1 MNSTE
6 IPIETNI
13 TKNPLATEPIGTLL
27 RRFAV
32 PAIISLV
39 ISALY
44 NIVDQIFIGHGVGI
58 LGNAATNIAF
68 PLSTICIAAAL
79 LIGIGTAANFN
90 LEHGRGN
97 NESAGKFAAN
107 GFVLLVIFGAII
119 AALAAIF
126 IKDLLILF
134 GSTEEIY
141 PFAYEYVS
149 IVNIGLPFVIF
160 TAGSSHI
167 IRADGSPSYSMFIM
181 LVGAVI
187 NTILDP
193 IFIFVCKWGMFGA
206 ALATII
212 GQFVSAVIAF
222 FYLFRFKLLKFKLS
236 MFKFD
241 PKKIGRI
248 FSLGVGPAVN
258 QAAITIIV
266 IILNN
271 VMRTYGEKSI
281 YGSEIPLAVVGVV
294 SKVNI
299 IYLAIVVGIS
309 QGCQP
314 IVGYNYGAKIY
325 DRVLKTYKLAIILVF
340 IISIISFLVFQIFP
354 RQITSLFGSGDE
366 LYFDFAKNYFRIFMC
381 MTWAN
386 AMQPISSGFFT
397 SIGRTLK
404 GIILSLS
411 RHIFFLM
418 PLVLIL
424 PTYLGLDGILYAGP
438 IADGAAALVC
448 AILIIGE
455 IHKITKLKE
464 NSTLSLQ
471 QNCNP

>member
-1 MNSTE
+1 MENLRITNE
-6 IPIETNI
+6 INA
-13 TKNPLATEPIGTLL
+13 KQNPLGTEPIGRLL
-27 RRFAV
+27 KRFAM

-68 PLSTICIAAAL
+68 PLSTICISAAL

-97 NESAGKFAAN
+97 KESAAQFAAN
-107 GFVLLVIFGAII
+107 GFLLLVIFGTVITII
-119 AALAAIF
+119 ASVF

-134 GSTEEIY
+134 GSTDDIY
-141 PFAYEYVS
+141 PYAYDYVS
-149 IVNIGLPFVIF
+149 IVNIGMPFLIF
-160 TAGSSHI
+160 TAGASHI
-167 IRADGSPSYSMFIM
+167 IRADGSPTYSMIIM

-222 FYLFRFKLLKFKLS
+222 LYIFRFKLLKFKLS
-236 MFKFD
+236 MFI
-241 PKKIGRI
+241 PAWSKIKRI
-248 FSLGVGPAVN
+248 FSLGVAPAVN
-258 QAAITIIV
+258 QAAITIVV
-266 IILNN
+266 IALNN
-271 VMRTYGEKSI
+271 IMRTYGATSI
-281 YGSEIPLAVVGVV
+281 YGSDIPLAVVGVV

-299 IYLAIVVGIS
+299 IYIAIVVGIS

-314 IVGYNYGAKIY
+314 IIGYNYGAKTY
-325 DRVLKTYKLAIILVF
+325 DRVLKTYRLAIIWTF
-340 IISIISFLVFQIFP
+340 IISIIAFLVFQIFP

-366 LYFDFAKNYFRIFMC
+366 LYYKFATSYFRIFMC

-386 AMQPISSGFFT
+386 ALQPLSSGFFT
-397 SIGRTLK
+397 SIGRTGK
-404 GIILSLS
+404 GVVLSLS
-411 RHIFFLM
+411 RHIFFLL
-418 PLVLIL
+418 PLLLIL
-424 PTYLGLDGILYAGP
+424 PPYLGLDGILYSGP
-438 IADGAAALVC
+438 IADGAAALICV
-448 AILIIGE
+448 ILIIGE
-455 IHKITKLKE
+455 IRKIAKQRNDFQHVL
-464 NSTLSLQ
+464 N
-471 QNCNP
+471 NA